1 MMIISSF
8 RRKIGAIA
16 AISHP
21 ISQQPKVF
29 FSDLKLE
36 VFLVILTLGKDFWAR
51 VIRKYF
57 NCLFRYLN
65 LIFEIW
71 NWKLIKNTWS
81 TVSKILE
88 KKILKF
94 KLISKLIFSNE
105 TINIF
110 EAFKLEFL
118 NSKCCFTPVCASKLA
133 WCSESQGSWVFNS
146 TTKLGRKWHRKIEL

>member
-88 KKILKF
+88 KKNLEIQVNF
-94 KLISKLIFSNE
+94 KVNFLQRNDKHFWGFQIR
-105 TINIF
+105 IF
-110 EAFKLEFL
+110 ELKMLL
-118 NSKCCFTPVCASKLA
+118 YPSVCLQVGVMFGISGVM
-133 WCSESQGSWVFNS
+133 SF
-146 TTKLGRKWHRKIEL
+146 